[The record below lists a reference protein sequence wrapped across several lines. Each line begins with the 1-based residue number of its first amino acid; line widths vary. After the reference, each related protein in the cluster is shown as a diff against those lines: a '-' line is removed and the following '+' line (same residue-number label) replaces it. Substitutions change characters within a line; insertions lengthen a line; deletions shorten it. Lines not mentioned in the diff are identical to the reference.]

1 MLQSIR
7 KGRIMDESQYAGQ
20 HQIDNKPDKIVNDEK
35 IKSLLDA
42 QIVTVFQEISPYND
56 KSSSEIPVKR
66 DKNIPEYD
74 RPKEPTDK
82 SPASTKKTQWWS
94 LSFVSWLMITVIVY
108 SIFHLGYNTFF
119 FGSKDKG
126 YTVARPVIEPKGQP
140 AYQTKSI
147 EAIHVGERT
156 VGTNP
161 QGAEFDKDLNEIFQ
175 TIPHHAYTFTM
186 KKSDG
191 TICDFTLLRPEE
203 WLPAQRIVYRS
214 KVGVKDTDAPISSDT
229 HDTEVYISL
238 PEMGVDGFAQLS
250 QTENNIKIQEGQ
262 GNVVTGTFHHVAN
275 NVIELQIEGQE
286 KSIGCTDNHPFW
298 SVDREDFVEA
308 GKLMPGERVRLVN
321 GETKRIVQK
330 LHHPGPQDVYNLE
343 IFNEHVYHVTNDGI
357 LVHNM
362 CLDVSDFNIFLK
374 KTKLGGG
381 INSPTNIQLYENRF
395 MTVQEYLG
403 KFRKGSVKAVVPDG
417 AMQMTVQDA
426 LRAGHVDGVDIRKL
440 LNNHRDKFQK

>member
-1 MLQSIR
+1 M
-7 KGRIMDESQYAGQ
+7 GESQYVGQ
-20 HQIDNKPDKIVNDEK
+20 YQSDNKPDEVVNNEK
-35 IKSLLDA
+35 IKSLLNTQLA
-42 QIVTVFQEISPYND
+42 TVFQEVSPYND
-56 KSSSEIPVKR
+56 KGFSEIPVKR
-66 DKNIPEYD
+66 DKNIPAFD
-74 RPKEPTDK
+74 RSKDK
-82 SPASTKKTQWWS
+82 SPNSVKNTQWWR

-161 QGAEFDKDLNEIFQ
+161 QGTGFGKDSNKIFQ

-191 TICDFTLLRPEE
+191 AICDFTLLRPEE
-203 WLPAQRIVYRS
+203 WLSAQRIVYRS
-214 KVGVKDTDAPISSDT
+214 KVGVKDINAPISPDT
-229 HDTEVYISL
+229 HDREVYISL
-238 PEMGVDGFAQLS
+238 PEMGVDGYAQLS

-275 NVIELQIEGQE
+275 NVIDLQIEGQE
-286 KSIGCTDNHPFW
+286 KPIGSTDNHPFW
-298 SVDREDFVEA
+298 SIDREDFVEA

-321 GETKRIVQK
+321 GETKRVVQK
-330 LHHPGPQDVYNLE
+330 LPRPGPQDVYNLE
-343 IFNEHVYHVTNDGI
+343 IFNEHVYHITYNGI

-362 CLDVSDFNIFLK
+362 CAKNLEPIILQRGGNKISDAVARAFGKHPREIGRALENLK
-374 KTKLGGG
+374 KTNSLPPNHHG
-381 INSPTNIQLYENRF
+381 IIKSNGDYMDNMDNYIDNIF
-395 MTVQEYLG
+395 EYL
-403 KFRKGSVKAVVPDG
+403 
-417 AMQMTVQDA
+417 
-426 LRAGHVDGVDIRKL
+426 
-440 LNNHRDKFQK
+440 N